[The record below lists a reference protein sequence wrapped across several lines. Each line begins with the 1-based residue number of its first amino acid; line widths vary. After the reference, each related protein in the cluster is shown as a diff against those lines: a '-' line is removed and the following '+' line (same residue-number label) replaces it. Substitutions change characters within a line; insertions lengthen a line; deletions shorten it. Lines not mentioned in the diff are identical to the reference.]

1 MKRSFLWAAIAAL
14 ALGGVGTV
22 QAQSGDPDRVDR
34 QAALLNA
41 ALIEN
46 AFHSVERRIR
56 VTDADNLWVDDWTGL
71 IHPPSGTWWL
81 SSWTERGLTARY
93 CDGVLAVYAGDDE
106 LKGVGRDQRAVQVA
120 PVAYGNGRTGLH
132 LITRGSRLFRGAHGR
147 GDGSLPGC
155 MPIPSTTGDR
165 AGLVLA
171 VADPRLTTVDR
182 RWETEDRTVS
192 CPAPDTGTMTER
204 RRIPIQVTAL
214 TNCPAATPNCN
225 DLREFAPVPPAWPAD
240 CATRETML
248 SATPPGLPANAA
260 CTDWVRWR
268 SNCRIVYAQAPPAAD
283 IPDPTITW
291 ETGPVHTWTAPCS
304 CSCPPGDIVG
314 GSCTEHWAQ
323 NTEWRVFVLRPGSP
337 ELRRRQPAR
346 VNGQPRLANT
356 VSSCSCTTPP
366 PPSCPAGQTGTP
378 PNCTT
383 PPPGQ
388 TCPAGQTGT
397 PPNCTTP
404 PPGQTCPAG
413 QVGTPPNCT
422 TPPPGQTCP
431 AGQTGT
437 PPNCTKPP
445 KQPPREPDECEDGS
459 CGDGGPGAEGDA
471 EAEAE
476 AEAAEDDSANE
487 GFGGS
492 SMGPP
497 GSMGN
502 ANTPGVEDSNAN
514 GEGSGDG
521 GKGPILLDL
530 DGDGV
535 ELVPLED
542 STAFFDINGD
552 GYRERMAW
560 VSADDGFLAYD
571 KDGDGRI
578 AEHDELSF
586 VSYVPGARTDL
597 EGLRHFDTDRDGQL
611 DPDDADWSLF
621 RVWQDLD
628 QDGESDPGELRGL
641 DEEGI
646 ESISLNSDGVERRV
660 AGNTVFGEGRYV
672 TKDGPKAFWDASL
685 RVGERKE

>member
-1 MKRSFLWAAIAAL
+1 MKRSFLRAAIAAAL

-46 AFHSVERRIR
+46 AFRSVERRIR
-56 VTDADNLWVDDWTGL
+56 VTDADDLWTDEWTGL
-71 IHPPSGTWWL
+71 VHPPSGTWWL

-120 PVAYGNGRTGLH
+120 PVAYGNGRSGLH
-132 LITRGSRLFRGAHGR
+132 LIMRGSRLFRGAHGR

-165 AGLVLA
+165 AGLVLE
-171 VADPRLTTVDR
+171 VADPRLTTVGR

-214 TNCPAATPNCN
+214 TNCPAGLPNCN
-225 DLREFAPVPPAWPAD
+225 DLREFAPAPPAWPAD
-240 CATRETML
+240 CVTRETML
-248 SATPPGLPANAA
+248 SAPPPTLPANAA
-260 CTDWVRWR
+260 CSDWARWR

-291 ETGPVHTWTAPCS
+291 ETGPVHTWTTPCS

-346 VNGQPRLANT
+346 ANGQPRLANT

-366 PPSCPAGQTGTP
+366 PPSCPAGQVGTP
-378 PNCTT
+378 PNCRTPVN
-383 PPPGQ
+383 PPP
-388 TCPAGQTGT
+388 TCPPGQTGT
-397 PPNCTTP
+397 PPNCVTRVET
-404 PPGQTCPAG
+404 
-413 QVGTPPNCT
+413 
-422 TPPPGQTCP
+422 
-431 AGQTGT
+431 
-437 PPNCTKPP
+437 
-445 KQPPREPDECEDGS
+445 CEDRGDCDIGGEGGEEGTS
-459 CGDGGPGAEGDA
+459 NTESGPPSTTSDVPEQDTVSDPNFSGQSQDVSDNGGGDGG
-471 EAEAE
+471 
-476 AEAAEDDSANE
+476 
-487 GFGGS
+487 
-492 SMGPP
+492 
-497 GSMGN
+497 
-502 ANTPGVEDSNAN
+502 
-514 GEGSGDG
+514 G
-521 GKGPILLDL
+521 GKPIILDM

-535 ELVPLED
+535 ELVPLEE
-542 STAFFDINGD
+542 STAFYDINGD

-560 VSADDGFLAYD
+560 AAADDGFLAYD

-586 VSYVPGARTDL
+586 VSYVEGARTDL
-597 EGLRHFDTDRDGQL
+597 EGLRHFDTDGDGQL

-628 QDGESDPGELRGL
+628 QDGESDPGELSSLNEAGV
-641 DEEGI
+641 
-646 ESISLNSDGVERRV
+646 ESISLTSDGIRRTV
-660 AGNTVFGEGRYV
+660 AGITVFGEGEYV
-672 TKDGPKAFWDASL
+672 GPHGPRAFWDAAL
-685 RVGERKE
+685 RRGERKE

>member
-1 MKRSFLWAAIAAL
+1 MKRSFLRAAIAAAL

-46 AFHSVERRIR
+46 AFRSVERRIR
-56 VTDADNLWVDDWTGL
+56 VTDADDLWTDEWTGL
-71 IHPPSGTWWL
+71 VHPPSGAWWL

-120 PVAYGNGRTGLH
+120 PVAYGNGRSGLH

-171 VADPRLTTVDR
+171 VADPRLTTVGR

-204 RRIPIQVTAL
+204 RRIPIQVTAV
-214 TNCPAATPNCN
+214 TNCPAGLPNCN
-225 DLREFAPVPPAWPAD
+225 DLREFAPAPPAWPAD

-248 SATPPGLPANAA
+248 SAPPPTLAANAA
-260 CTDWVRWR
+260 CSDWARWR

-283 IPDPTITW
+283 IPDPVITW
-291 ETGPVHTWTAPCS
+291 ETGPVHKWTAPCS

-323 NTEWRVFVLRPGSP
+323 NTEWRVFVLRPGSS
-337 ELRRRQPAR
+337 ELRKRQPAR
-346 VNGQPRLANT
+346 ANGQPRLANT

-378 PNCTT
+378 PNCRTPVN
-383 PPPGQ
+383 PPP
-388 TCPAGQTGT
+388 TCPPGQTGT
-397 PPNCTTP
+397 PPNCVTRVE
-404 PPGQTCPAG
+404 TCEDRG
-413 QVGTPPNCT
+413 DCDNGGEGGEEGTSNTESGTPSTTSDVPEQDTVSDPNFS
-422 TPPPGQTCP
+422 GQSQDVSDN
-431 AGQTGT
+431 GG
-437 PPNCTKPP
+437 
-445 KQPPREPDECEDGS
+445 
-459 CGDGGPGAEGDA
+459 GDGGGD
-471 EAEAE
+471 
-476 AEAAEDDSANE
+476 
-487 GFGGS
+487 
-492 SMGPP
+492 
-497 GSMGN
+497 
-502 ANTPGVEDSNAN
+502 
-514 GEGSGDG
+514 
-521 GKGPILLDL
+521 KPIILDL

-560 VSADDGFLAYD
+560 AAADDGFLAYD

-586 VSYVPGARTDL
+586 VSYVEGARTDL

-611 DPDDADWSLF
+611 DPEDADWSLF

-628 QDGESDPGELRGL
+628 QDGESDPGELRSL
-641 DEEGI
+641 DEAGI
-646 ESISLNSDGVERRV
+646 ESISLTSDGIRRTV
-660 AGNTVFGEGRYV
+660 AGNTVFGEGEYV
-672 TKDGPKAFWDASL
+672 GPHGPRAFWDAAL
-685 RVGERKE
+685 RRGERKE